1 MTTSQPLSDDEANEI
16 LGYDLF
22 DLTEIGPEETFPWEN
37 RYHLPNHPWKSSKS
51 PIFKAIGYKSPSDL
65 PMKMEDL

>member
-22 DLTEIGPEETFPWEN
+22 DLTEIGPEETFPWGKIDIIYRITHGN
-37 RYHLPNHPWKSSKS
+37 PVNHPFSK
-51 PIFKAIGYKSPSDL
+51 L
-65 PMKMEDL
+65 